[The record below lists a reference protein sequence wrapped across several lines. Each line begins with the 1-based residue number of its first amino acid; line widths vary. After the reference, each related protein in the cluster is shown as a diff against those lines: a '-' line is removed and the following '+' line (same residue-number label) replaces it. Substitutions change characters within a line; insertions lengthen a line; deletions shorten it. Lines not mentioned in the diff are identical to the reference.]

1 MLNEIFWRYEEVEQ
15 EINELTE
22 EKDKLRDEKNE
33 ILLKLNKQIEHERS
47 DRRNAKA
54 EADKAHVRVRQ
65 LEIEIQNLQ
74 NKVLDKEK
82 DNQLLAS
89 VSFFSFSSLFT
100 PLVLRISKNSKTTTT
115 KSYNKSLDFNNKLQP
130 LKKPKSST
138 KASGKSTSQDNK

>member
-1 MLNEIFWRYEEVEQ
+1 M
-15 EINELTE
+15 E

-47 DRRNAKA
+47 NRRAAKS
-54 EADKAHVRVRQ
+54 EADKANVRVRQ

-89 VSFFSFSSLFT
+89 VSLFSFSSLFT
-100 PLVLRISKNSKTTTT
+100 PLVFRISKNSKTTTT

-130 LKKPKSST
+130 LKKPKFST